1 MLDRFNLNHMR
12 DETCFDSVG
21 NKARSQYQQSYFC
34 QQDIPEFEVFQKK
47 PCHNMARGVLNWIG
61 NYKILQIMEH
71 KNLKLQ
77 MFKECLK
84 MFNSRKQFQATE

>member
-47 PCHNMARGVLNWIG
+47 PCITWHEV
-61 NYKILQIMEH
+61 
-71 KNLKLQ
+71 
-77 MFKECLK
+77 F
-84 MFNSRKQFQATE
+84 